1 MTLQSAT
8 RTHAVQFFEDERVL
22 HDDVVT
28 FFTEPIRRGH
38 HLVMICERHTFD
50 AVLDRLRK
58 ADEAALVQAA
68 GRIVY
73 VDVDEA
79 ISGFMVGRYVDAVR
93 VEQGFEKLIG
103 QVRRGDNKPIWL
115 YGEMAA
121 TLCGQG
127 NYVAAE
133 QLEEL
138 WNVHFPEPE
147 FKVLCGYP
155 VDLFD
160 SEAHAEAFRT
170 ICSLHTHVTPAPA
183 TEGGVQ

>member
-1 MTLQSAT
+1 MTLQPQT
-8 RTHAVQFFEDERVL
+8 RTHAAQFFEDERVL
-22 HDDVVT
+22 HGDIVT

-50 AVLDRLRK
+50 AVMELLRTSR
-58 ADEAALVQAA
+58 EAALVHAA
-68 GRIVY
+68 ARVVY

-79 ISGFMVGRYVDAVR
+79 ISGFMVGRFVDAVR
-93 VEQGFEKLIG
+93 MEQGFEELIA

-121 TLCGQG
+121 MLCRQG
-127 NYVAAE
+127 NYAAGE

-155 VDLFD
+155 MDLFD
-160 SEAHAEAFRT
+160 AEQHAEAFRS
-170 ICSLHTHVTPAPA
+170 ICDLHTHVTPMQPA
-183 TEGGVQ
+183 